1 MIADPHV
8 TVIGSCDVALED
20 GFEQFPQP
28 LAGQSSVTIDVGA
41 SCGQIRL
48 AFDDLTLDPKAN
60 DNLRLYS
67 DATMEHEL
75 ISPIRDVNL
84 PLAPISIPG
93 SQVYVLLVSDGI
105 DRHTSLRATVECVAS
120 PCQNGGTCIAPSGG
134 GGHHRQQVADCTAEM
149 LPARNAEVHAAC
161 CEDLAQDCNSGA
173 PSACNADCAAMLVP
187 YVRECTTTL
196 AQTKD
201 GRDLVPL
208 LQSTVQMC
216 DTQDYMCRCTEG
228 WGGENCD
235 QGRCYGVDCGEHG
248 TCDRATGTCTC
259 SPSFSG
265 PRCETVVGD
274 GFICTRTNWRS
285 GIMPD
290 QPPALTGRGD
300 FARLCSAGYTFEE
313 KCCTHCPKCGHSTDA
328 SLGPGEC
335 NAASDCSCSCRACDN
350 PPVLIPCECPPGQ
363 VSRATNCECECE

>member
-1 MIADPHV
+1 MRRIAVSERRHV
-8 TVIGSCDVALED
+8 HRSIWRRRAPPT
-20 GFEQFPQP
+20 
-28 LAGQSSVTIDVGA
+28 A
-41 SCGQIRL
+41 SCRL
-48 AFDDLTLDPKAN
+48 
-60 DNLRLYS
+60 
-67 DATMEHEL
+67 H
-75 ISPIRDVNL
+75 
-84 PLAPISIPG
+84 G
-93 SQVYVLLVSDGI
+93 
-105 DRHTSLRATVECVAS
+105 
-120 PCQNGGTCIAPSGG
+120 
-134 GGHHRQQVADCTAEM
+134 
-149 LPARNAEVHAAC
+149 RNATSPEC
-161 CEDLAQDCNSGA
+161 RGSRGMLRGPRSGLCNSGA